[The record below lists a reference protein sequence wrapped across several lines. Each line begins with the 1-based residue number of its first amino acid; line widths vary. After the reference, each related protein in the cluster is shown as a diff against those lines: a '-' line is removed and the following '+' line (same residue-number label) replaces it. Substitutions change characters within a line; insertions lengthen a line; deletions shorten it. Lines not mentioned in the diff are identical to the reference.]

1 MAFSFVVL
9 QFLYVSYI
17 PCMLSKASQYGAV
30 SAGPPHLPGPSPMV
44 TLLGLIRGPEG
55 EA

>member
-1 MAFSFVVL
+1 MAFGFVVL

-17 PCMLSKASQYGAV
+17 PCMLSKASHDGTV

-44 TLLGLIRGPEG
+44 MLPGLIRGPEG